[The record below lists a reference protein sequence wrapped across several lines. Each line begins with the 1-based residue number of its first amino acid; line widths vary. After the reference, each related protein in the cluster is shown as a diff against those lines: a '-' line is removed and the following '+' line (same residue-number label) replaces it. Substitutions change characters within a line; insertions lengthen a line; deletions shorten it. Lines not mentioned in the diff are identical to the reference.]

1 MKELKSTLPKALTI
15 FLIFTFVCGILYTG
29 VVTGVAQLFFPEKAN
44 GSIIE
49 VDGKKYGCELLGQ
62 QYTDD
67 AHMWGR
73 IMNIDVSTYKDESG
87 HTLMYA
93 APSNLSPASEEYEAL
108 VADRVEKLRAANPDM
123 DETAIPVDLV
133 TCSGSGLDPHI
144 SPAAAEYQVARIAKA
159 NDMTEDEV
167 QAIIEKCTDGRFLGL
182 FGEETVNVLKVNLML
197 DGILE
202 E

>member
-73 IMNIDVSTYKDESG
+73 IMNIDVSTYKDENG

-108 VADRVEKLRAANPDM
+108 VAERVEKLRAANPDM
-123 DETAIPVDLV
+123 DETAIPIDLV

-159 NDMTEDEV
+159 NNMTEDEV

>member
-15 FLIFTFVCGILYTG
+15 FFIFTFVCGILYTG
-29 VVTGVAQLFFPEKAN
+29 VVTGAARLFFPEKAG

-67 AHMWGR
+67 SHMWGR
-73 IMNIDVSTYKDESG
+73 IMNIDVSTYKDQNG
-87 HTLMYA
+87 NTLMYA
-93 APSNLSPASEEYEAL
+93 APSNLSPASEEYQSLAAE
-108 VADRVEKLRAANPDM
+108 RVEKLRAANPDM
-123 DETAIPVDLV
+123 DETPVPVDLI

-144 SPAAAEYQVARIAKA
+144 SPAAAEYQVARIARA
-159 NDMTEDEV
+159 NGMTEDEV
-167 QAIIEKCTDGRFLGL
+167 RTVIKKCTSGRFLGL

-202 E
+202 G